1 MAAPAAKPA
10 DLTGS
15 LHACLSL
22 QDGNNISGPLP
33 VGGNSMESLQTV
45 FVRPGNPLLC
55 AASNAPPFRWAP
67 GVDPP
72 CCALPLSC
80 SAFGT
85 RLASWL
91 ASLCLDALL
100 SAVGAVAVN

>member
-67 GVDPP
+67 GLPWHGP
-72 CCALPLSC
+72 AMLCPAPAL
-80 SAFGT
+80 
-85 RLASWL
+85 
-91 ASLCLDALL
+91 LCLWNKAGFL
-100 SAVGAVAVN
+100 AGFTVPGCFIICG